1 MMAEIALV
9 DAASLALFGVAA
21 LRGLFRGAMREAFT
35 LAAVAAAFICVWIF
49 AGTVAAW
56 LLSLWPDDLSQT
68 LAHILAGVALAL
80 TALLAVSA
88 LGRKLRNG
96 MHAMGLG
103 ALDRIFGGCL
113 GAAEGA
119 LLWAVAMTV
128 AVKLPILEKLL
139 EDSLSLAFYE
149 GFIGG

>member
-1 MMAEIALV
+1 MMAEITLV
-9 DAASLALFGVAA
+9 DAASLALLGVAA
-21 LRGLFRGAMREAFT
+21 LRGFFRGAMRESFT
-35 LAAVAAAFICVWIF
+35 LAAVAAAYICVLAF
-49 AGTVAAW
+49 TGAVAAW

-68 LAHILAGVALAL
+68 LAHIAAGAVLAL

-103 ALDRIFGGCL
+103 ALDRIFGGFL

-119 LLWAVAMTV
+119 LLWAAAMAV
-128 AVKLPILEKLL
+128 AVKLPMLEELL
-139 EDSLSLAFYE
+139 EDSLSLAFYK